1 MHSDGIFVCELHDFL
16 TIQPIIQDKPSAVSI
31 QPDTTPNIVFDDVWF
46 RYREDQSWILK
57 GISLK
62 IPCGRK
68 LAIVGDNGAG
78 KSTLVKLLCRFYD
91 PTKGRVLIDGVD
103 LREIRINSWWD
114 TLGCLFQDFHGY
126 ILTAKDSI
134 ALGDV
139 HSELDFPRVVEAG
152 GKAGVDAMM
161 TDWEHGW
168 DQLIGRGYS
177 DAVELS
183 AGQHQRLALARLFYR
198 DPRIMLLDEP
208 TSWVDVPTEGKIFRA
223 LRESTK
229 DRTLIFI
236 SHRFSTVRQADEIVL
251 IQDGTITEQ
260 GSHRELMA
268 KDGDY
273 AARFHEEAQ
282 HYQYKE

>member
-1 MHSDGIFVCELHDFL
+1 
-16 TIQPIIQDKPSAVSI
+16 
-31 QPDTTPNIVFDDVWF
+31 
-46 RYREDQSWILK
+46 
-57 GISLK
+57 
-62 IPCGRK
+62 
-68 LAIVGDNGAG
+68 
-78 KSTLVKLLCRFYD
+78 
-91 PTKGRVLIDGVD
+91 
-103 LREIRINSWWD
+103 
-114 TLGCLFQDFHGY
+114 
-126 ILTAKDSI
+126 
-134 ALGDV
+134 
-139 HSELDFPRVVEAG
+139 
-152 GKAGVDAMM
+152 MM